1 MTYRRP
7 RSDTVLLIFTAAL
20 VVYLVLTP
28 LGMLIWNSFKTKP
41 PGVPVPLTL
50 DNFINAYLDP
60 TLYPLVANS
69 FLYATGS
76 TVFAFFIAFTR
87 LGVCHS
93 DRLDNH
99 PGHDCFDCLAYALT
113 PSYWSR

>member
-1 MTYRRP
+1 MARYFLEIVPANPNSNASVTYRRP

-28 LGMLIWNSFKTKP
+28 LGMLIWNSFKATP
-41 PGVPVPLTL
+41 PGVPGPLTL

-69 FLYATGS
+69 FL
-76 TVFAFFIAFTR
+76 
-87 LGVCHS
+87 
-93 DRLDNH
+93 
-99 PGHDCFDCLAYALT
+99 
-113 PSYWSR
+113 